1 MSARRS
7 FNLCS
12 FWWSF
17 LWLVMVKKL
26 LHCVGADLTNE
37 TSVYIIWCLFKAIR
51 RDGRWN
57 SFRLI
62 IWANSKKQ
70 LFETLHISTDKVLG
84 GVGLMRTDV
93 GHTQRCTDLELF
105 HCLLDIR
112 LSWLGYWE
120 TCFLACLLQRD
131 LSGFVRQVPFD
142 LPEGLPAV
150 CVWFCF

>member
-1 MSARRS
+1 MSALHADHLICVA
-7 FNLCS
+7 FGEVFCDL
-12 FWWSF
+12 WWSKSCF
-17 LWLVMVKKL
+17 TALELIWRMKL
-26 LHCVGADLTNE
+26 LSILSG
-37 TSVYIIWCLFKAIR
+37 VYLKLSEGMT
-51 RDGRWN
+51 DYRWN

-62 IWANSKKQ
+62 IWANAKKQ

-105 HCLLDIR
+105 HCLLDIG

-131 LSGFVRQVPFD
+131 LSGFVTISHSNFPPYARLFV
-142 LPEGLPAV
+142 
-150 CVWFCF
+150 